1 MTATLKLNSEFN
13 GIEIYFDNYPGKEII
28 NKLHEMKWYWHKVK
42 KCWYSKQTEENLNF
56 AKTICNDTDTEITE
70 IKPVENVHGV
80 KVGDIYYT
88 SWGYD
93 MTIVNFFQ
101 VISVTAKRAKLKEI
115 NSKVVDG
122 SAGYSGKVIPVKDSF
137 RENAKVI
144 TTGTDTSY
152 DGKSTILK
160 NCDGHMGY
168 KYEDM
173 PLDFNYMD

>member
-1 MTATLKLNSEFN
+1 MTATLKFNSEFN
-13 GIEIYFDNYPGKEII
+13 GIEIYFDEYPGKEII

-56 AKTICNDTDTEITE
+56 AKSICSNTDNIE
-70 IKPVENVHGV
+70 IKPVENVDGV

-93 MTIVNFFQ
+93 MTIVDFFQ
-101 VISVTAKRAKLKEI
+101 VISVTAKRAKLKKI
-115 NSKVVDG
+115 SSKVVNG

-137 RENAKVI
+137 KENAEVI
-144 TTGTDTSY
+144 TTGTDISY

-160 NCDGHMGY
+160 NCDGHTGY
-168 KYEDM
+168 KYENI
-173 PLDFNYMD
+173 PLYFDCMD

>member
-13 GIEIYFDNYPGKEII
+13 GIEIYFDEYPGKEII

-42 KCWYSKQTEENLNF
+42 KCWYSKQTEENLTF
-56 AKTICNDTDTEITE
+56 AKSICNDTDNIEL
-70 IKPVENVHGV
+70 KPVENVHGV

-93 MTIVNFFQ
+93 MTIINFFQ
-101 VISVTAKRAKLKEI
+101 VIGVTAKRAKLKEI
-115 NSKVVDG
+115 GSKIVEG

-137 RENAKVI
+137 KENAKII
-144 TTGTDTSY
+144 TTGTISV
-152 DGKSTILK
+152 DGKSTNLK

-168 KYEDM
+168 EYEDR
-173 PLDFNYMD
+173 PLYFNHMD